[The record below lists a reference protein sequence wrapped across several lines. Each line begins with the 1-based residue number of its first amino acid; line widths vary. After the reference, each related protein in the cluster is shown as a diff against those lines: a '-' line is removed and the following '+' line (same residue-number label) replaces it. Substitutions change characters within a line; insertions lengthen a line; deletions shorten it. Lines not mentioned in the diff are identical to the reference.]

1 MPAPTIHA
9 RVDPELRAELGPMR
23 PLQLSSRPGPELDLP
38 GHVRAGSAVRRFG
51 GRVWITQDDVNAL
64 ALLDE
69 RSGQV
74 EALPLPPGA
83 DGRRSFGEA
92 TGNKA
97 LKLDLEACV
106 VLPDGRMVALGSGST
121 RERERIVVVA
131 EQREVS
137 LIDAHALYS
146 MLREQLE
153 FAGSELNIEGAVV
166 IGETLRLF
174 QRGNGAARGELLPV
188 DATGDLELAA
198 FVRWLEGGP
207 LPSLAQIRRHDLG
220 RVHGVRL
227 GFCDAALLPDG
238 RVAFVAGAEDSP
250 DTYRDGA
257 VVGCRF
263 GIIDGDDV
271 RTADILDADGTAS
284 LLKLEGLEF
293 RCENGG
299 AWEFDVV
306 ADMDDPESPTRMGT
320 LRVTD
325 GAIVE
330 SWPSPSRTA

>member
-9 RVDPELRAELGPMR
+9 RVDPKLRAELGPMR
-23 PLQLSSRPGPELDLP
+23 PLHFDRAMPELDLP

-64 ALLDE
+64 AVLDE
-69 RSGQV
+69 RSGRV

-83 DGRRSFGEA
+83 DGRRSFGDA

-106 VLPDGRMVALGSGST
+106 VLPDGRMLAFGSGST
-121 RERERIVVVA
+121 HARERIVVVTA
-131 EQREVS
+131 DHEVS

-146 MLREQLE
+146 MLRNELE

-166 IGETLRLF
+166 TGDALRLF
-174 QRGNGAARGELLPV
+174 QRGNGAPRGELLAV
-188 DATGDLELAA
+188 DATGELGLAA
-198 FVRWLEGGP
+198 FLRWLKGGP
-207 LPSLAQIRRHDLG
+207 LPSLEHIRHYDLG
-220 RVHGVRL
+220 RMHGVRL
-227 GFCDAALLPDG
+227 SFCDAALLPDG

-250 DTYRDGA
+250 DTYRDGV

-263 GIIDGDDV
+263 GIIDGADV
-271 RTADILDADGTAS
+271 RTADIVEPSGAPS
-284 LLKLEGLEF
+284 LFKLEGLEF
-293 RCENGG
+293 RSENDGV
-299 AWEFDVV
+299 WEFDVV

-320 LRVTD
+320 LRVLD
-325 GAIVE
+325 GAIMG
-330 SWPSPSRTA
+330 S